1 MPDIVI
7 KNQIVLPIMPEEKE
21 SSRPLWADS
30 VQMFCTFLIAIS
42 AGAGGASWW
51 WFDSAF
57 LGSMVFALFAIFS
70 AILGWRKEK
79 TQRELKD
86 EIGRTMEEQFSH
98 HPKFSSLD
106 EIKTL
111 ETGWIKEISNSRL
124 SLLKRD
130 TLKGNLTDL
139 AQQYKSQFN
148 EEKETHDKQK
158 AEDMKRLERQARAN
172 ESEIINDLED
182 RLEEK
187 FESQWLEFEKQ
198 YSKSSEDKINLESK
212 ILINSQN
219 EDVVNQFET
228 EFPNAPNHSGLHMR
242 IKLKIEKL
250 SLQSFK
256 NLKVEN
262 SSTRSFLEQDMF
274 DRCVEGIVEA
284 AGGYIVDIDYAVTEA
299 LTGRCFWVEVYRLD
313 NEFSDEILSGF
324 LEEKF
329 EPWDANVIKV
339 MKSDYYRYFFI
350 DSPFLDEYQE
360 SKIQRDTE

>member
-7 KNQIVLPIMPEEKE
+7 KNQIVLPIMAEPRD

-30 VQMFCTFLIAIS
+30 LSEGLPSLMQLFGLAGFPVTTFVATDSGWTSALVFLSFAVIIVIQNKRKSATQM
-42 AGAGGASWW
+42 
-51 WFDSAF
+51 
-57 LGSMVFALFAIFS
+57 
-70 AILGWRKEK
+70 
-79 TQRELKD
+79 ELSDKYQSEMD
-86 EIGRTMEEQFSH
+86 EQFNRS
-98 HPKFSSLD
+98 FSSLD
-106 EIKTL
+106 QIENLRVNLYEEITKSDILGRRLTTL
-111 ETGWIKEISNSRL
+111 EAKLQS
-124 SLLKRD
+124 
-130 TLKGNLTDL
+130 L
-139 AQQYKSQFN
+139 AQQHKSQFN

-228 EFPNAPNHSGLHMR
+228 EFPNAPNHSDLHMR

-250 SLQSFK
+250 LLQSFK

-262 SSTRSFLEQDMF
+262 SSTRAFLEQDMF